1 LGRPGLLSSR
11 TVIAAAHIRAHVF
24 KQLVPVQ
31 RVYPRRQTLLYDD
44 LGDRVFTALLAGAVE
59 ALRAAC
65 GIETTKCIEEA
76 LGVPLRSKW
85 ERQQSS

>member
-11 TVIAAAHIRAHVF
+11 TVVAAAHIRAHVF

-44 LGDRVFTALLAGAVE
+44 LSDRVFTALNAGAVD
-59 ALRAAC
+59 C
-65 GIETTKCIEEA
+65 GIETKKCINEA
-76 LGVPLRSKW
+76 LGVPLGSKW